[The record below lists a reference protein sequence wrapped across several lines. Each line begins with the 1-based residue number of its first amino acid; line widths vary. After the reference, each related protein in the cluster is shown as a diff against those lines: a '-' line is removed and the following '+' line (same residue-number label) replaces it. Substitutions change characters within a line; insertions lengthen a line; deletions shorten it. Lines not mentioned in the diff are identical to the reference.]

1 MSLAPSLQLT
11 GLTQAVIQGDLSAL
25 MENVTPSNVNYTDP
39 HYRLSLVMWAVALGR
54 LPTTQL
60 LLSRGA
66 SLAQVDRQGFT
77 ILHRAVWSADVPVI
91 HTVLFTTPM
100 SALASSADARARA
113 TGAYTPASSSPS
125 ASPSLLT
132 WRPGA
137 QRLVNA
143 VHSATGRTPLM
154 LAALSG
160 QVDVVRYLLV
170 TCAADPYPRD
180 SYGLTAV
187 DLAALCGHLHIVQ
200 LLLNLTVAPNGA
212 GGNASD
218 VFPTTQCS
226 AEDYIEIAKTIPQRE
241 RLCAVNK
248 LLNENLAEASRVAA
262 A

>member
-1 MSLAPSLQLT
+1 MPLAPSLPFAD
-11 GLTQAVIQGDLSAL
+11 LTQAVIQGDLSAL

-39 HYRLSLVMWAVALGR
+39 HYRLSLVMWAVTLGR
-54 LPTTQL
+54 LPTTEL

-77 ILHRAVWSADVPVI
+77 ILHRAVWSANVSII
-91 HTVLFTTPM
+91 HMVLFITPM
-100 SALASSADARARA
+100 SAVASSTGLRASA
-113 TGAYTPASSSPS
+113 TGAHTFTNSSQPT
-125 ASPSLLT
+125 SLLT

-143 VHSATGRTPLM
+143 VHPATGRTPLM

-160 QVDVVRYLLV
+160 QVEVVRYLLV
-170 TCAADPYPRD
+170 TCAADPYLRD

-187 DLAALCGHLHIVQ
+187 DLAALCGYLHMVQ

-212 GGNASD
+212 SESAAD
-218 VFPTTQCS
+218 VFPTTQRS
-226 AEDYIEIAKTIPQRE
+226 AEDYIEIAKSIPQRE

-248 LLNENLAEASRVAA
+248 LLNESLAEASRVAA
-262 A
+262 T

>member
-1 MSLAPSLQLT
+1 MLLEPSFQLT
-11 GLTQAVIQGDLSAL
+11 DLIQAVVEGDLSTL

-39 HYRLSLVMWAVALGR
+39 HHRLSLVMWAATLGR

-66 SLAQVDRQGFT
+66 SLAQVDRHGFT
-77 ILHRAVWSADVPVI
+77 ILHRAVWSADVSIVQ
-91 HTVLFTTPM
+91 TVLFTSPI
-100 SALASSADARARA
+100 SAATSSSGAGT
-113 TGAYTPASSSPS
+113 TGAPPSFIYSQQPSSSP
-125 ASPSLLT
+125 LT

-143 VHSATGRTPLM
+143 VHPASGRTPLM

-160 QVDVVRYLLV
+160 HAHVARFLLV
-170 TCAADPYPRD
+170 TCAADPYLRD
-180 SYGLTAV
+180 SYNLTAV
-187 DLAALCGHLHIVQ
+187 DLAAVCGHLDVVR

-212 GGNASD
+212 TYSAAD
-218 VFPTTQCS
+218 VFPTAQCN
-226 AEDYIEIAKTIPQRE
+226 AEEYIEIAKTIPQRE
-241 RLCAVNK
+241 RLCSVNK